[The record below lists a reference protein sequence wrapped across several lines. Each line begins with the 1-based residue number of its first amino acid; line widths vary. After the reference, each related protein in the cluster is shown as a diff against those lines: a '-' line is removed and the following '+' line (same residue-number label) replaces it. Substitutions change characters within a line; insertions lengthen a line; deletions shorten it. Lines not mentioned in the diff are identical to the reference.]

1 MVLTTVLAMMRYV
14 SETDDRDFVDRL
26 HSYFT
31 TNLLIGLSILISFK
45 QFGGKPIECL
55 VPDIFSGAWEQYAEN
70 YCWAQDTY
78 FVAPSTFV
86 ENISKIDRGQRRIS
100 YYQWVPFFLLLEAA
114 CFRLPYLLWS
124 YMSGHSGIKIS
135 EIIKMSSD
143 PNNIKPEI
151 RKANIRAMTLHL
163 QGALRFHKHLKK
175 HQIRPHRIVR
185 LFNLPYSASYVTV
198 IYLLTKF
205 CYLFNVSSQLLIMNS
220 FLETSKYSFYGFGA
234 LLDLLNGT
242 TWEQSGVFPRVSL
255 CDFEVRVMGN
265 LQDYTIQCVL
275 VINIFNEKIFVLL
288 WFWYLCLLTLTFGS
302 FLFWLSVVI
311 FPWPNRR
318 FIAMHLEMCE
328 MTFDPYGKDFILIG
342 LKKDV
347 ERFIN
352 DYLRLDGLFVIR
364 LLTLH
369 TGVIFGTELVQSLW
383 INYFGYEGTALK
395 RCSSFP
401 DVNEFSPNSK
411 NKKFYDIG
419 TTNSRNRRHFD
430 QHHSSVTANKSPK
443 ISVVSASEQLLHPPP
458 FSPTAKRALN
468 AIEFSRTVSPS
479 SEASSRTASPPDD
492 IGKKQSSS
500 NNNPNIQQR
509 KRSLTQ
515 TDRHGRKIEDSQP
528 NTTNKIKIEER
539 NQKESN
545 NHDTSPSSNSSK
557 YITARESSSSA
568 SY

>member
-86 ENISKIDRGQRRIS
+86 ENISKVDRGQRRIS
-100 YYQWVPFFLLLEAA
+100 YYQWVPFFLLMEAA

-175 HQIRPHRIVR
+175 HQIRPHRVVR

-220 FLETSKYSFYGFGA
+220 FLETSKYSFYGLGA

-328 MTFDPYGKDFILIG
+328 MIFDPYEST
-342 LKKDV
+342 KDV

-401 DVNEFSPNSK
+401 DVNEFSPNNK

-419 TTNSRNRRHFD
+419 TNNSHNRRRFD
-430 QHHSSVTANKSPK
+430 RHHSSITANKSPK

-458 FSPTAKRALN
+458 FSPTAKRALD
-468 AIEFSRTVSPS
+468 AIEFSRTASPS
-479 SEASSRTASPPDD
+479 SGASSRTGSPPDD
-492 IGKKQSSS
+492 IEKKQSSS
-500 NNNPNIQQR
+500 NNKPNIQQR
-509 KRSLTQ
+509 KKSLTR
-515 TDRHGRKIEDSQP
+515 TERHGRKIEDSQP
-528 NTTNKIKIEER
+528 STNKVKEEKQKER
-539 NQKESN
+539 NQKESTIEE
-545 NHDTSPSSNSSK
+545 DSTTSSR
-557 YITARESSSSA
+557 YITARNSSSSA